1 MEIIPMNAVY
11 APEVAALEKACF
23 RDPWSEASIRGELEN
38 PLSLWLVAVEQ
49 GAVVGYIG
57 SQTVLDEADVMNLA
71 VDPAIRRRG
80 VGRALL
86 RALETRLRAEGV
98 HALSLEVRPS
108 NLAARALYA
117 REGFVEAGRRP
128 KYYVNPKEDALILRK
143 EWKL

>member
-57 SQTVLDEADVMNLA
+57 SQTVLDTAPRCWQSASAGAGDA
-71 VDPAIRRRG
+71 PAG
-80 VGRALL
+80 
-86 RALETRLRAEGV
+86 
-98 HALSLEVRPS
+98 
-108 NLAARALYA
+108 
-117 REGFVEAGRRP
+117 
-128 KYYVNPKEDALILRK
+128 
-143 EWKL
+143 

>member
-86 RALETRLRAEGV
+86 RALETRLRAENV

>member
-1 MEIIPMNAVY
+1 MEIIPMNAAHV
-11 APEVAALEKACF
+11 PNVAALEKACF
-23 RDPWSEASIRGELEN
+23 RDPWSEASISGELDN

-57 SQTVLDEADVMNLA
+57 SQTVLDEADVMNVA
-71 VDPAIRRRG
+71 VDPAMRRRG
-80 VGRALL
+80 VGKALL
-86 RALETRLRAEGV
+86 RELETRLRTESV
-98 HALSLEVRPS
+98 CALSLEVRPS

-128 KYYVNPKEDALILRK
+128 KYYVNPREDALILRK

>member
-1 MEIIPMNAVY
+1 M
-11 APEVAALEKACF
+11 
-23 RDPWSEASIRGELEN
+23 
-38 PLSLWLVAVEQ
+38 AVEQ

-86 RALETRLRAEGV
+86 RALETRLRAENV
-98 HALSLEVRPS
+98 HGLSLEVRPS

>member
-86 RALETRLRAEGV
+86 RALETRLRAENV

-128 KYYVNPKEDALILRK
+128 KYYVNQKEDALILRK